1 MTHATPTQP
10 TDTDPAPRDW
20 PLVRSDVRVRI
31 AVLAAA
37 FIALHFEIIARL
49 ARIAWVDGDW
59 SHALLIP
66 FICAYIVYQQ
76 RDRLAAVIYRTC
88 WPALAI
94 VAAAVVVYGW
104 ALLHGYDTLKGYALI
119 ANLFGLV
126 LLLAGPG
133 AMRILVLPVLYL
145 AFAVKLPDA
154 LWADVAWYFQITAAH
169 ASVYTLWLLGVD
181 AEVSVTAIH
190 LWHDGQSLGSLNVAE
205 ACSGMRMLMTFLA
218 LSVVIAYLSPERSW
232 WARLTL
238 CVVAI
243 PIAMLAN
250 IGRVT
255 VLGLAYMIDPEYARG
270 DFHLLLGMF
279 MLVPAVLMYAGVWWV
294 VEKFDDHAPAPGN
307 ENESAPVAK
316 DPEAPAS

>member
-1 MTHATPTQP
+1 MTHATPTHPPDADRGQ
-10 TDTDPAPRDW
+10 RDW
-20 PLVRSDVRVRI
+20 PLVRPDVRARI
-31 AVLAAA
+31 VVLAVA
-37 FIALHFEIIARL
+37 FIALHLEIIVRL
-49 ARIAWVDGDW
+49 ARIAWADGDW
-59 SHALLIP
+59 SHAFLIP

-76 RDRLAAVIYRTC
+76 RDRLAAVTYRTC
-88 WPALAI
+88 WPGLGIVVLAI
-94 VAAAVVVYGW
+94 GAYGW
-104 ALLHGYDTLKGYALI
+104 ALLNGCDTLKGYALI

-126 LLLAGPG
+126 LLLVGPD
-133 AMRILVLPVLYL
+133 AMRVLAMPVLYL

-154 LWADVAWYFQITAAH
+154 LWADLAWYFQITAAH

-181 AEVSVTAIH
+181 AEVSVIAIH

-238 CVVAI
+238 CVVAV
-243 PIAMLAN
+243 PIAVLAN

-270 DFHLLLGMF
+270 DFHLLLGMV

-294 VEKFDDHAPAPGN
+294 VEKFDDHAEDTDEAPAAT
-307 ENESAPVAK
+307 E
-316 DPEAPAS
+316 PEAPAS